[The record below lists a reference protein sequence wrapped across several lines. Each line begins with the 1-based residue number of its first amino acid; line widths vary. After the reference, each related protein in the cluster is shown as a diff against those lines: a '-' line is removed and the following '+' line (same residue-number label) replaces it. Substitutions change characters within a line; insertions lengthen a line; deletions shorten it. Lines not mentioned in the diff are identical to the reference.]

1 MKHIFFKKWLIKMY
15 VQVHVLILILSLS
28 AIYFTFVFTNIFQNI
43 KCIFNG
49 LIDYIITLNINLPKV
64 FRTE

>member
-1 MKHIFFKKWLIKMY
+1 MY